1 MNSTRSPRFFYPILG
16 IVLSVI
22 LAAGCG
28 NSRKEQAMIALA
40 ERIHQ
45 DALTIDTHC
54 DTPMRMDNEPFD
66 LGERHE
72 PGEENS
78 GKVDFP
84 RMREGGLDAQFFAV
98 FVAQG
103 E

>member
-28 NSRKEQAMIALA
+28 NSRKEQAMIALT

-84 RMREGGLDAQFFAV
+84 RMREA
-98 FVAQG
+98 G
-103 E
+103 EQDFRG